1 MNIIKREIVFHYD
14 GIKPV
19 KLDVEEFDDI
29 DLKQVLWMKTELTY
43 VATKIK
49 EALTKEENKD

>member
-1 MNIIKREIVFHYD
+1 MKIIKREIVFHYD

-29 DLKQVLWMKTELTY
+29 NFKQVLWMNTELKY
-43 VATKIK
+43 IANKIN
-49 EALTKEENKD
+49 EALRKEEN